1 MRASDRDRERALAL
15 LRARC
20 AEGYL
25 SIDTFERRVEL
36 TLTARTAAELRGLVA
51 DVGRAR
57 PGWSRGGGRPGTPS
71 RSRPGATPPVELA
84 LPVGDPLV
92 VGRSSRCGAVLG
104 DPTVSRR
111 HVELRPVAPDR
122 WVAVDLGSLNGTWLL
137 GRRVARVRVGPG
149 DELRL
154 GSCRVALR

>member
-1 MRASDRDRERALAL
+1 M
-15 LRARC
+15 
-20 AEGYL
+20 
-25 SIDTFERRVEL
+25 EL

-57 PGWSRGGGRPGTPS
+57 RRWGRRGGRPGAPS
-71 RSRPGATPPVELA
+71 WSSRAAVPPVELA
-84 LPVGDPLV
+84 LPVGEPLV

-111 HVELRPVAPDR
+111 HVELRPVAPER
-122 WVAVDLGSLNGTWLL
+122 WVAIDLGSRNGTWLL

-149 DELRL
+149 DELWL
-154 GSCRVALR
+154 GSCRVVLR